1 MAFMGCSSMTSLIIG
16 SSVTDLSEDTF
27 DGCTNLNA
35 LFCLNPEPPS
45 CNYSYNVD
53 KDKCVLWVPKG
64 CVEAYRNANGWKD
77 FKNIVAFSKSP
88 DDGEKICGKCGNNV
102 YYAYNKE
109 THALTISGEGQM
121 ESYDP
126 NDVEYAP
133 WYRYAGDIHSL
144 VIESGVTGIGN
155 WAFSECSNLNFVTI
169 PNSVSYIGR
178 WAFCGCSSLTTLTIP
193 NSVEK
198 IDWMAFMG
206 CSSMT
211 SLTIGNR
218 VTDLSEDAFDGCISL
233 TSIKVADGNPKY
245 DSRNNCNA
253 LIETSTNTLI
263 KGCNNTVIPN
273 GVTSIGGG
281 AFSGCTGLTSV
292 IIPNGVTSI
301 GFTAFSECS
310 VLSSVVIPNSVTT
323 IGDGAFSSCSG
334 LTSVIIPNSVT
345 SIGYAAFQNCS
356 GLISVISE
364 IENPY
369 DIDNQVFSGIST
381 DIQLIVPG
389 GTASAYQSKTGWKQ
403 FTYIVETNGQCGE
416 NVFYSYDVSTQ
427 TLTIYGEGAMYDY
440 DSFNAVKPPLPNAAK
455 YIIIE
460 PGVTRIGDMAFCGN
474 TNLISVSIPNSV
486 TSIGY
491 SSFFGCSSLSSLTI
505 PNGVTSI
512 GDNAFG
518 ACSGL
523 SSVIIPNSVTTIGDY
538 AFDAL
543 GSVTIGKN
551 VQSIGKSAFGMH
563 LEGPTN
569 VISRIENPFPILGEY
584 LGDYNSEFTWSTFR
598 NGVLYVPAGTKEKY
612 EATQGWNEFQNIKEY
627 IDGDVNLD
635 KKIDWNDVKALV
647 DYIMGNAVD
656 NFYEGF
662 ADLNGDGHIDAA
674 DVVKLV
680 DMVNSYGLGAES

>member
-1 MAFMGCSSMTSLIIG
+1 MKKYFITFIVMFLPLLANAQNYDARIDGIYYYLNSSTQTAI
-16 SSVTDLSEDTF
+16 VTYHAMRRED
-27 DGCTNLNA
+27 
-35 LFCLNPEPPS
+35 
-45 CNYSYNVD
+45 
-53 KDKCVLWVPKG
+53 
-64 CVEAYRNANGWKD
+64 R
-77 FKNIVAFSKSP
+77 
-88 DDGEKICGKCGNNV
+88 
-102 YYAYNKE
+102 
-109 THALTISGEGQM
+109 EG
-121 ESYDP
+121 SYDGNVNIP
-126 NDVEYAP
+126 
-133 WYRYAGDIHSL
+133 SK
-144 VIESGVTGIGN
+144 VTHQ
-155 WAFSECSNLNFVTI
+155 CVT
-169 PNSVSYIGR
+169 
-178 WAFCGCSSLTTLTIP
+178 
-193 NSVEK
+193 
-198 IDWMAFMG
+198 
-206 CSSMT
+206 
-211 SLTIGNR
+211 
-218 VTDLSEDAFDGCISL
+218 
-233 TSIKVADGNPKY
+233 Y
-245 DSRNNCNA
+245 D
-253 LIETSTNTLI
+253 
-263 KGCNNTVIPN
+263 
-273 GVTSIGGG
+273 VTSIDDE
-281 AFSGCTGLTSV
+281 AFGESSELTSV
-292 IIPNGVTSI
+292 S
-301 GFTAFSECS
+301 
-310 VLSSVVIPNSVTT
+310 
-323 IGDGAFSSCSG
+323 
-334 LTSVIIPNSVT
+334 IPNSVT
-345 SIGYAAFQNCS
+345 SIGSKAFQNCWRLTSIILPGNLNSIGGSAFSGCS
-356 GLISVISE
+356 GLTSVVSE

-369 DIDNQVFSGIST
+369 DIDSQVFSGIST
-381 DIQLIVPG
+381 DAQLIVPC

-460 PGVTRIGDMAFCGN
+460 LGVTRIGDMAFGGN

-491 SSFFGCSSLSSLTI
+491 SSFFGCSRLSLLTI
-505 PNGVTSI
+505 PNSVTSI
-512 GDNAFG
+512 GINAFG
-518 ACSGL
+518 GCSGL

-543 GSVTIGKN
+543 VSVTIGKN

-612 EATQGWNEFQNIKEY
+612 KETQGWNEFQNIKEY

>member
-1 MAFMGCSSMTSLIIG
+1 MKKYFITFIVMFLPLLANAQNYDARIDGIYYYLNSSTQTAI
-16 SSVTDLSEDTF
+16 VTYHAMRRED
-27 DGCTNLNA
+27 
-35 LFCLNPEPPS
+35 
-45 CNYSYNVD
+45 
-53 KDKCVLWVPKG
+53 
-64 CVEAYRNANGWKD
+64 R
-77 FKNIVAFSKSP
+77 
-88 DDGEKICGKCGNNV
+88 
-102 YYAYNKE
+102 
-109 THALTISGEGQM
+109 EG
-121 ESYDP
+121 SYDGNVNIP
-126 NDVEYAP
+126 SKVT
-133 WYRYAGDIHSL
+133 HQ
-144 VIESGVTGIGN
+144 GVT
-155 WAFSECSNLNFVTI
+155 
-169 PNSVSYIGR
+169 
-178 WAFCGCSSLTTLTIP
+178 
-193 NSVEK
+193 
-198 IDWMAFMG
+198 
-206 CSSMT
+206 
-211 SLTIGNR
+211 
-218 VTDLSEDAFDGCISL
+218 
-233 TSIKVADGNPKY
+233 Y
-245 DSRNNCNA
+245 D
-253 LIETSTNTLI
+253 
-263 KGCNNTVIPN
+263 
-273 GVTSIGGG
+273 VTSIDDE
-281 AFSGCTGLTSV
+281 AFGESSELTSV
-292 IIPNGVTSI
+292 S
-301 GFTAFSECS
+301 
-310 VLSSVVIPNSVTT
+310 
-323 IGDGAFSSCSG
+323 
-334 LTSVIIPNSVT
+334 IPNSVT
-345 SIGYAAFQNCS
+345 SIGSKAFQNCWRLTSIILPGNLNSIGGSAFSGCS
-356 GLISVISE
+356 GLTSVVSE

-369 DIDNQVFSGIST
+369 DIDSQVFSGIST
-381 DIQLIVPG
+381 DAQLIVPC

-460 PGVTRIGDMAFCGN
+460 PGVTRIGDMAFWGN

-491 SSFFGCSSLSSLTI
+491 SSFFGCSRLSSLTI

-598 NGVLYVPAGTKEKY
+598 NGILYVPAGTKEMY

-635 KKIDWNDVKALV
+635 KKINWDDVNALV
-647 DYIMGNAVD
+647 DYIMCNAVD
-656 NFYEGF
+656 NFYEGL